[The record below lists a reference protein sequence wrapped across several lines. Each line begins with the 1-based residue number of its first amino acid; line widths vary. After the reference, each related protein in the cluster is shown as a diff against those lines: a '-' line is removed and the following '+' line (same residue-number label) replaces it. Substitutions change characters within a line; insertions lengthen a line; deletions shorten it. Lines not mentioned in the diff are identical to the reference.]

1 MDEIRL
7 KYVRLYVF
15 WTCFVRFGC
24 VSDVFWTFSDLRI
37 GVSREKNDAEADFQ
51 VRWALAPPKP
61 SKNCKKLTFRSEN
74 FAITNFVF
82 SKNQTL
88 VSV

>member
-37 GVSREKNDAEADFQ
+37 GVSGEKNDAEADFQ
-51 VRWALAPPKP
+51 VRLAVAPPKHD
-61 SKNCKKLTFRSEN
+61 KNYKKLTFRSDL
-74 FAITNFVF
+74 FANTHTFF
-82 SKNQTL
+82 PKNEK
-88 VSV
+88 